1 MAVVGQARPLP
12 QAGLRGMPN
21 MRTPLFVFGVALALV
36 AFLVMFAFGIVFVG
50 RSQPSGSVPVVVANR
65 NIDART
71 PITADMLTLSS
82 VPAAAVAPKTFLH
95 LSDLNGTTAV
105 VQIFK
110 GQPIS
115 SNLVASD
122 DSALNATQAKQFL
135 PIPAG
140 YIGVTLP
147 TNEQQGVAG
156 YIAQGDYINVIA
168 EVSTDVFSK
177 VNPRPVAKMVFSDL
191 YVIKVGPQT
200 LVQNGQVQGLAS
212 SITVVMTQC
221 DANYMYW
228 LQINGTLKY
237 TLESYH
243 DYKTSPVSSSSSC
256 PVSNTTSLGPAEIDQ
271 RWHFMAG

>member
-12 QAGLRGMPN
+12 QAGLNGMPN

-82 VPAAAVAPKTFLH
+82 VPAAAVPPKTYLH
-95 LSDLNGTTAV
+95 LSDLANMTAV
-105 VQIFK
+105 VPIYK

-115 SNLVASD
+115 SNLVSSE
-122 DSALNATQAKQFL
+122 DSVIDATQAARIL
-135 PIPAG
+135 SIPAG
-140 YIGVTLP
+140 YVAFTLA
-147 TNEQQGVAG
+147 TSEQQGVAG
-156 YIAQGDYINVIA
+156 YIAQGDYINVVA
-168 EVSTDVFSK
+168 ELSSDVFSK
-177 VNPRPVAKMVFSDL
+177 YNPRPLARTVFTDL

-200 LVQNGQVQGLAS
+200 PVTRQGQVQGLAS
-212 SITVVMTQC
+212 SITVVMSAC
-221 DANYMYW
+221 DTTYMEW
-228 LQINGTLKY
+228 LQVNATLKY
-237 TLESYH
+237 AL
-243 DYKTSPVSSSSSC
+243 VSSADKPSSIPTSSC
-256 PVSNTTSLGPAEIDQ
+256 PTLATASIGPAEVDA

>member
-12 QAGLRGMPN
+12 QAGLHGMPN

-82 VPAAAVAPKTFLH
+82 VPAAAVPPKTYLH
-95 LSDLNGTTAV
+95 LSDLANMTAV
-105 VQIFK
+105 VPIYK

-115 SNLVASD
+115 SNLVSSED
-122 DSALNATQAKQFL
+122 GVIDSTQAARIL

-140 YIGVTLP
+140 YVAYTLA
-147 TNEQQGVAG
+147 TSEQQGVAG
-156 YIAQGDYINVIA
+156 YIAQGDYINVVA
-168 EVSTDVFSK
+168 ELSSDVFSK
-177 VNPRPVAKMVFSDL
+177 YNPRPLARTVFTNL

-200 LVQNGQVQGLAS
+200 PVTRQGQVQGLAS
-212 SITVVMTQC
+212 SITVVMSPC
-221 DANYMYW
+221 DTTYMEW
-228 LQINGTLKY
+228 LQVNATLKY
-237 TLESYH
+237 AL
-243 DYKTSPVSSSSSC
+243 VSSADKPSSIPASSC
-256 PVSNTTSLGPAEIDQ
+256 PTQATASIGPAEVDA